1 MSKTFEELTGVDRE
15 HYLQK
20 MEVLHNGP
28 CSSPKGAEDGKDC
41 PCPLLCP
48 LHGRCCD
55 CIEHHK
61 REALQAVAEGK
72 TDGADH
78 AQPNCIKFFKE
89 LHGIGCEAN
98 PNAIR
103 AFYECN
109 LPFIPLRDK
118 E

>member
-1 MSKTFEELTGVDRE
+1 MSKAFEELTRVNRE

-28 CSSPKGAEDGKDC
+28 CSSPKGAEGGKDC
-41 PCPLLCP
+41 PYP

-55 CIEHHK
+55 CIDHHK

-72 TDGADH
+72 PEGADH
-78 AQPNCIKFFKE
+78 AQPNCIKFFKK
-89 LHGIGCEAN
+89 LHGINCEAN
-98 PNAIR
+98 PNTIR

-109 LPFIPLRDK
+109 LPFIPLRDT